1 VFTQYFGQYL
11 LNKEYLTLEKL
22 QVGLECQKDTRLKLG
37 VLAVNAGY
45 MTADDADKIN
55 EAQKK
60 SDKRFGELAVEMLY
74 IKEEQV
80 EELLSSQKFGHL
92 LLGQAL
98 VDKGYM
104 TLQEFEKAINEYK
117 KDYSISDKKFDAI
130 QKDDVDEIVNTF
142 IKFEDSKNEKELKE
156 YLALFTR
163 NLIRF
168 IDTEAFIKDVVKL
181 EEYEGKWTAKQ
192 EIRGKINL
200 STFIEAQEESF
211 IKFASIYAQ
220 EELNTVDEMAEASV
234 GEFLNLHNGIFL
246 VNMSNEGLDLEMT
259 PQEVYPNVEIDNV
272 YKASIVL
279 SFGEIN
285 ILIKEV

>member
-11 LNKEYLTLEKL
+11 LNKNYLTPQQLHE
-22 QVGLECQKDTRLKLG
+22 GLELQKETRLKLG

-45 MTADDADKIN
+45 MTADQADEVN

-60 SDKRFGELAVEMLY
+60 VDKRFGELAVDMGYLTN
-74 IKEEQV
+74 EQV

-117 KDYSISDKKFDAI
+117 KEYSISDQEFEAI
-130 QKDDVDEIVNTF
+130 QRDDVEKMINTLIKIEGSKDE
-142 IKFEDSKNEKELKE
+142 KLLKS
-156 YLALFTR
+156 YLALFAR

-168 IDTEAFIKDVVKL
+168 IDTEAVVSEVVKL
-181 EEYEGKWTAKQ
+181 EEYQCRFAAKQ
-192 EIRGKINL
+192 NVQGEISL
-200 STFIEAQEESF
+200 TTYIEADESSF
-211 IKFASIYAQ
+211 VKFASKFA
-220 EELNTVDEMAEASV
+220 EEDLTTVDEMVEASV

-246 VNMSNEGLDLEMT
+246 VNMSNTGIELELT
-259 PQEVYPNVEIDNV
+259 PQEIHTNLKVNNV
-272 YKASIVL
+272 YKITIDL
-279 SFGEIN
+279 SFGKIN
-285 ILIKEV
+285 LLICE